1 MHNFS
6 EGDQTMNASIPTRS
20 TGPAWTLRTKVKQ
33 GFTLIELL
41 VVISIIAVL
50 IALLLPAL
58 AKARADA
65 EDVACMSN
73 LRVMGQ
79 ITQEYAQ
86 SFKDVIFPAG
96 FAPYGGTFSDWW
108 PNILSEAKFVP
119 LEPLTAANQSGPA
132 VNSIFVDPAA
142 SNIITATA
150 GYHQYDGTLMRSY
163 ALWPSNKVVYTETS
177 YCINAGYFWFGKTL
191 AASMPTQ
198 IMSIPAAGIAPT
210 DAMRMSGIPNP
221 AETAFIF
228 DGQWMY
234 PGYPGATT
242 MTVYGRHN
250 RPPGAQP
257 TDAVGDVNILM
268 LDGSVGQYH
277 RASIPGWG
285 GTTNQSQNPAAF
297 SSYGPPNLPLQP
309 PFFNLYGETE

>member
-1 MHNFS
+1 MKS
-6 EGDQTMNASIPTRS
+6 CKTTPYDGQAARSLASIRR
-20 TGPAWTLRTKVKQ
+20 A
-33 GFTLIELL
+33 FTLIELL
-41 VVISIIAVL
+41 VVISIIALL

-73 LRVMGQ
+73 LRVTGQ

-86 SFKDVIFPAG
+86 SFKDIIFPAG
-96 FAPYGGTFSDWW
+96 LGPYGGTFTDWW
-108 PNILSEAKFVP
+108 PNILAEAKFVP
-119 LEPLTAANQSGPA
+119 QEPLTAATQNGPP
-132 VNSIFVDPAA
+132 VNSIFIDPAA
-142 SNIITATA
+142 SNIITVAA
-150 GYHQYDGTLMRSY
+150 GYHQYDGTFMRSY

-177 YCINAGYFWFGKTL
+177 YCINAGYFWFGSTL
-191 AASMPTQ
+191 AKSMPTE
-198 IMSIPAAGIAPT
+198 IMSIPAAGTAASNAT
-210 DAMRMSGIPNP
+210 RMSGIPNP

-242 MTVYGRHN
+242 LTLYGRHN

-257 TDAVGDVNILM
+257 TDAVGDANILM
-268 LDGSVGQYH
+268 LDGSVGQFH

-285 GTTNQSQNPAAF
+285 GTTNLSQNSGAF
-297 SSYGPPNLPLQP
+297 SSYGPPNLPLEP

>member
-1 MHNFS
+1 MKS
-6 EGDQTMNASIPTRS
+6 CKTTLYDGQAAMSLASIRR
-20 TGPAWTLRTKVKQ
+20 A
-33 GFTLIELL
+33 FTLIELL
-41 VVISIIAVL
+41 VVISIIALL

-73 LRVMGQ
+73 LRVTGQ

-86 SFKDVIFPAG
+86 SFKDIIFPAG
-96 FAPYGGTFSDWW
+96 LGPYGGTFTDWW
-108 PNILSEAKFVP
+108 PNILAEAKFVP
-119 LEPLTAANQSGPA
+119 QEPLTAATQSGPP
-132 VNSIFVDPAA
+132 VNSIFIDPAA
-142 SNIITATA
+142 SNIITVAA
-150 GYHQYDGTLMRSY
+150 GYHQYDGTFMRSY

-177 YCINAGYFWFGKTL
+177 YCINAGYFWFGSTL
-191 AASMPTQ
+191 AKSMPTE
-198 IMSIPAAGIAPT
+198 IMSIPAAGTAASNAT
-210 DAMRMSGIPNP
+210 RMSGIPNP

-242 MTVYGRHN
+242 LTLYGRHN

-257 TDAVGDVNILM
+257 TDAVGDANILM
-268 LDGSVGQYH
+268 LDGSVGQFH

-285 GTTNQSQNPAAF
+285 GTTNLSQNSGAF
-297 SSYGPPNLPLQP
+297 SSYGPPNLPLEP